1 MSSPKISVVMS
12 VYNGEKY
19 LGEAID
25 SILKQTFSD
34 FEFIIINDGSTD
46 KTLEIIKSYMKKDDR
61 IVLVSRENKGLIVS
75 LNEGLDLAKGQYIAR
90 MDADDISIK
99 SRFEKQI
106 EFLDSNPD
114 IGVCGTWVEVFGEN
128 IKSKKWKM
136 PTQDPDLKAKLTF
149 SVPFAHPTVMI
160 RKKVIDKYKINYD
173 LGYKDAEDYKFWVD
187 FSKYTLFSN
196 VPEILLRYRYHQE
209 SISRV
214 ADNKENKERFEI
226 ISKIQNE
233 VLTSIGIVL
242 TNEGAKNH
250 FILSLNERILNNV
263 TDCDVIRAH
272 LLKISSSQIES
283 SQFDS
288 SAIERLMLKKY
299 FIYLILSIRRDKDLS
314 YLKIFDL
321 MFLKGAFLFL
331 KDRMEQF

>member
-136 PTQDPDLKAKLTF
+136 PTQDPDLKA
-149 SVPFAHPTVMI
+149 
-160 RKKVIDKYKINYD
+160 
-173 LGYKDAEDYKFWVD
+173 
-187 FSKYTLFSN
+187 
-196 VPEILLRYRYHQE
+196 
-209 SISRV
+209 
-214 ADNKENKERFEI
+214 
-226 ISKIQNE
+226 
-233 VLTSIGIVL
+233 
-242 TNEGAKNH
+242 
-250 FILSLNERILNNV
+250 
-263 TDCDVIRAH
+263 
-272 LLKISSSQIES
+272 
-283 SQFDS
+283 
-288 SAIERLMLKKY
+288 
-299 FIYLILSIRRDKDLS
+299 
-314 YLKIFDL
+314 
-321 MFLKGAFLFL
+321 
-331 KDRMEQF
+331 